1 MMRLISISLVWVVK
15 KQHSL
20 YSDCKNLIHQE
31 MLVNSTSPYGS
42 PRAGIISGVT
52 TTTPTVQP
60 FYGSPRAVAV
70 RNVSSP
76 LSVSSSNGAR
86 NQQRVY
92 GTSPLSG
99 GTKGVKNSS
108 YGQNSHTKLY
118 RGGGGSKGH
127 NKGNKTQ
134 RQHH

>member
-1 MMRLISISLVWVVK
+1 
-15 KQHSL
+15 
-20 YSDCKNLIHQE
+20 
-31 MLVNSTSPYGS
+31 MLVNAPSPYGS
-42 PRAGIISGVT
+42 PRADRA
-52 TTTPTVQP
+52 TTPAGQP
-60 FYGSPRAVAV
+60 FYGSPRAIATV
-70 RNVSSP
+70 RNSSCNIPRVATAVSAPS
-76 LSVSSSNGAR
+76 GAR

-99 GTKGVKNSS
+99 TKGVKNAS

-118 RGGGGSKGH
+118 RGGGGSKVH